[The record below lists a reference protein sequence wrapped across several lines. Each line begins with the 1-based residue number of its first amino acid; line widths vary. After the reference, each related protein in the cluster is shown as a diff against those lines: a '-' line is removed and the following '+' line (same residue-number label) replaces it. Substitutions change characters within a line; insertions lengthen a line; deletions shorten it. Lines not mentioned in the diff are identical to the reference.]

1 MWLCQTLFLG
11 RKFRVVATNIP
22 ANQKVGCRWTS
33 LDLARSHIQTSGNHR
48 RTGIR
53 VGQKRV
59 KGVAEAISSSGYA
72 IGIIRLSTCLVCW
85 IQSVSENLAGDMAAF
100 LRMPRLTLCLC
111 IRIAERTLK
120 EIVRV
125 AHKTNG
131 TQTLNSNNNKKER
144 KEKKVRETPKCTH
157 AGSHPDTSHTRVH
170 SRNGRLKNLENKR
183 EKVL

>member
-11 RKFRVVATNIP
+11 WKFRVVATNIP

-53 VGQKRV
+53 VGQKGVRR
-59 KGVAEAISSSGYA
+59 VAEAISSSGYA

-131 TQTLNSNNNKKER
+131 TQTLNSNNKKER
-144 KEKKVRETPKCTH
+144 KKRKKKLEKHPSAHTPGLIQTHLTHEFIREM
-157 AGSHPDTSHTRVH
+157 AD
-170 SRNGRLKNLENKR
+170 
-183 EKVL
+183 